1 MDEFYNTTISFLTIR
16 FSDEEHY
23 ALTKLRGSYEFYDGK
38 NRWTIRDL
46 ITKVIEDSVV
56 LHKEGKLLLP
66 IFHDLGEVSNKHQM
80 SLKKTAEE
88 SQALSILSK
97 NINGQEI
104 QYGQADLVRV
114 LLKKAQ
120 DVRFKD
126 LEEKVEIDFMKKF
139 KLFYKPVS

>member
-1 MDEFYNTTISFLTIR
+1 MDEFHNTISFLTIR
-16 FSDEEHY
+16 FSDGEHN
-23 ALTKLRGSYEFYDGK
+23 ALTKLRGSYEYYDIDK
-38 NRWTIRDL
+38 RWTIRDL
-46 ITKVIEDSVV
+46 ITKVIEDSLA

-66 IFHDLGEVSNKHQM
+66 IFHDLGEVSNRHQM

-97 NINGQEI
+97 NINGQEV

-120 DVRFKD
+120 DARFKE
-126 LEEKVEIDFMKKF
+126 LEDWGELDFMKKF
-139 KLFYKPVS
+139 KLFSKPI